1 MTESA
6 VSGPALVV
14 RSPEDVVIED
24 RSYPS
29 PGQNEVL
36 VRPHYVGLC
45 GTDLDIVRGELD
57 PVYVR
62 YPLVLGHEWSGRVL
76 AVGEGVE
83 GLRAGDP
90 VVVEGVLACGM
101 CEYCRAGRTNL
112 CQ

>member
-14 RSPEDVVIED
+14 RSPQDVVIEE

-29 PGQNEVL
+29 PAPDEVL
-36 VRPHYVGLC
+36 VRPYYVGLC
-45 GTDLDIVRGELD
+45 GTDLEIVRGELD

-83 GLRAGDP
+83 GLREGDP
-90 VVVEGVLACGM
+90 VVVEGVLACRK
-101 CEYCRAGRTNL
+101 CSRCRA
-112 CQ
+112 